1 MFPFNCAPS
10 DPAVKKQSRFMDRRF
25 KWFIFKHYVLILFVL
40 ALLAFSWFILISAR
54 QRDDFNLLLV
64 MLGGLVSFFYFI
76 QKQQLEELQS
86 FRELFQYFNKKYDG
100 LNEILNG
107 IATGDVNKALTEDEE
122 DALNDYFNLC
132 SEEYLYYI
140 KGFIYPEV
148 WIAWCNGMEY
158 FLQHKRIGELWKKE
172 EEKSASYY
180 GLTRR
185 EIRKHVSRK

>member
-1 MFPFNCAPS
+1 
-10 DPAVKKQSRFMDRRF
+10 MDRRF

-40 ALLAFSWFILISAR
+40 ALVAVAWFIRYSTR
-54 QRDDFNLLLV
+54 QREDFNLLLV
-64 MLGGLVSFFYFI
+64 MLGGLLSFFYFI
-76 QKQQLEELQS
+76 QKQQLEELES
-86 FRELFQYFNKKYDG
+86 FKELFQYFNKEYDS
-100 LNEILNG
+100 LNAVLNG
-107 IATGDVNKALTEDEE
+107 IAEGDMNKALTENEK

-148 WIAWCNGMEY
+148 WKAWCNGMEY
-158 FLQHKRIGELWKKE
+158 FLQHKRIGELWRKEE

-185 EIRKHVSRK
+185 EIQRHVSRK